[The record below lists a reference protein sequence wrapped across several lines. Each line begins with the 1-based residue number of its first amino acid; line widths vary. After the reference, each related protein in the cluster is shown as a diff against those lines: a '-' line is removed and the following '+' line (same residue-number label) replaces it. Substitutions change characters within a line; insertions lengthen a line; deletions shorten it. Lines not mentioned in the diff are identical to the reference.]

1 MLKPGGTLVYST
13 CTYALEED
21 EDVVLDFLEKHED
34 MVLVDPEVSWG
45 RKGFKDL
52 NAVSYTHLIS
62 LLAAEIQM
70 PSLSASVLSNLL

>member
-34 MVLVDPEVSWG
+34 MVLVDSEV
-45 RKGFKDL
+45 
-52 NAVSYTHLIS
+52 
-62 LLAAEIQM
+62 
-70 PSLSASVLSNLL
+70 